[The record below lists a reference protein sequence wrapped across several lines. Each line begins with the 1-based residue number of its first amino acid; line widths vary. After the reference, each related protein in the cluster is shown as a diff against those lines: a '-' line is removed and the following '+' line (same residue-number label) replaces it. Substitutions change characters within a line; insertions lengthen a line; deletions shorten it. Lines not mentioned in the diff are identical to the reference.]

1 MNDLA
6 RRTIFKTAAVGSLMA
21 LFAQSARA
29 DEDGKVHVIAEIF
42 AKPENADTL
51 RGMLVP
57 FAGGA
62 AKEPGCVHYSLLEDE
77 TKPGQFYT
85 YEIWAD
91 ADAFAAHLNTP
102 TFKAAGPKIIPML
115 AVPLAINKLKLL
127 VG

>member
-6 RRTIFKTAAVGSLMA
+6 RRTLFQAAAAGSFVA

-29 DEDGKVHVIAEIF
+29 DDDGKVHVIAEIF

-62 AKEPGCVHYSLLEDE
+62 AKEPGCMHYTLLEAED
-77 TKPGQFYT
+77 KPGQFYT
-85 YEIWAD
+85 YEIWSD
-91 ADAFAAHLNTP
+91 GDAFTAHLNTP
-102 TFKAAGPKIIPML
+102 SFKAAGPKIIPML
-115 AVPLAINKLKLL
+115 AQPLAINKLNKL